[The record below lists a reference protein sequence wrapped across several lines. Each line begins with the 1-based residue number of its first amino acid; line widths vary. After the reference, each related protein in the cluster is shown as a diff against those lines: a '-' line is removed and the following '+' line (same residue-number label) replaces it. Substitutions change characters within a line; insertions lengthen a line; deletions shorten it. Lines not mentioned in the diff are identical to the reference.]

1 MEPAEDPTA
10 RDEALDNPLFAALPD
25 DLAVAAANR
34 RSGNLLD
41 GPRVLL
47 QALGLVWA
55 SGPLL
60 LVLVSGLAVVGA
72 GLTLVQLAVVQALVG
87 RLVDLGSGRK
97 ADVVSVLLALVA
109 ITVVSQLA
117 SASAGLWQRLL
128 GQRTLRRTAGQV
140 LDVTSSVPL
149 VAFEDPTFFS
159 RLVWVQQNGFTQ
171 PMIVAQALAG
181 LVAGGLSSIALV
193 GFILSVAPA
202 LLPLLAISAVP
213 VYLTS
218 RRSGRL
224 EFDYSLGYAER
235 GRRRIY
241 VESLLN
247 ARQHAREVRSFES
260 AGGWRRRWE
269 SMWGEELVALSDLVR
284 RRLRMM
290 VLSALASALAVAAVG
305 LYLAHQL
312 TSGGL
317 EVSRAGAAVVAM
329 RLLASR
335 VEETARG
342 LSDLV
347 QARIYLDDL
356 QSFIK
361 DFPSEPPAVQKLR
374 PPDDIHVSDV
384 AFTYPG
390 GTRPALSD
398 VDLHI
403 RRGQL
408 VALVGENGSGK
419 TTLAGII
426 AGLFEP
432 GAGEVLWDG
441 APVSREGPEVREH
454 ITAVFQDFVRYEL
467 TVAENVTAGQP
478 VDEELVSRALS
489 AGGASFLFNTTNG
502 LDTMLSQQYV
512 GGRNLSVGQWQRLA
526 VARAFYRDRPIMV
539 LDEPTSA
546 MDARAEADLF
556 ARLRVL
562 WSTRTVVVVSH
573 RFSTVRDADLIVVL
587 HDGRVEQQ
595 GSHDE
600 LIAEGGRY
608 RELYEL
614 QAAGYAERTPRSGQS
629 V

>member
-1 MEPAEDPTA
+1 MDLAEDPSS
-10 RDEALDNPLFAALPD
+10 RDEAADDPLFAALPD
-25 DLAVAAANR
+25 DLTIAAANR
-34 RSGNLLD
+34 RERNLLD

-55 SGPLL
+55 SGPVL
-60 LVLVSGLAVVGA
+60 LVLVSSLAVVGA
-72 GLTLVQLAVVQALVG
+72 GLTLVQLAVVQSLIG

-97 ADVVSVLLALVA
+97 ADVVPVLLALVG

-117 SASAGLWQRLL
+117 SASGGLWQRLL

-149 VAFEDPTFFS
+149 IAFEDPTFFS

-171 PMIVAQALAG
+171 PTIVAQALAG
-181 LVAGGLSSIALV
+181 LVAGGLSSVALV
-193 GFILSVAPA
+193 GFILNVEPA

-224 EFDYSLGYAER
+224 EFNYSLGYAER
-235 GRRRIY
+235 GRRRLYI
-241 VESLLN
+241 ESLLN
-247 ARQHAREVRSFES
+247 ARQNARELRSFDS
-260 AGGWRRRWE
+260 AGGWRLRWE
-269 SMWGEELVALSDLVR
+269 SMWSAELIALGDLIR
-284 RRLRMM
+284 RRLRLI
-290 VLSALASALAVAAVG
+290 VLSALASALTVTAVG

-312 TSGGL
+312 TNGNL
-317 EVSRAGAAVVAM
+317 AVSRAGAAVVAM
-329 RLLASR
+329 RLLATR

-342 LSDLV
+342 LSELV

-361 DFPSEPPAVQKLR
+361 DFPAEPR
-374 PPDDIHVSDV
+374 PVHQLHPPESINVSDV
-384 AFTYPG
+384 GFTYPG
-390 GTRPALSD
+390 GTRSALSG
-398 VDLHI
+398 VNLHI
-403 RRGQL
+403 HRGQM

-419 TTLAGII
+419 TTLAGIL
-426 AGLFEP
+426 AGLLEP
-432 GAGEVLWDG
+432 DAGEVNWDKV
-441 APVSREGPEVREH
+441 PVTRVGPEVREH
-454 ITAVFQDFVRYEL
+454 VTAVFQDFVRYEL
-467 TVAENVTAGQP
+467 TVTENVTAGQD
-478 VDEELVSRALS
+478 VDEELVSQALS
-489 AGGASFLFNTTNG
+489 AGGAAFLLNTTHG

-562 WSTRTVVVVSH
+562 WRTRTVVVVSH
-573 RFSTVRDADLIVVL
+573 RFSTVRHADLIVVL

-595 GSHDE
+595 GSHDD
-600 LIAEGGRY
+600 LMAQGGRY

-614 QAAGYAERTPRSGQS
+614 QAAGYADQAPRSAGSQ
-629 V
+629 

>member
-1 MEPAEDPTA
+1 MDLAEDPSS
-10 RDEALDNPLFAALPD
+10 RDEAADDPLFAALPD
-25 DLAVAAANR
+25 DLTIAAANR
-34 RSGNLLD
+34 RERNLLD

-55 SGPLL
+55 SGPVL
-60 LVLVSGLAVVGA
+60 LVLVSSLAVVTA
-72 GLTLVQLAVVQALVG
+72 GLTLVQLAVVQSLIG

-97 ADVVSVLLALVA
+97 ADVVPVLLALVG

-117 SASAGLWQRLL
+117 SASGGLWQRLL

-149 VAFEDPTFFS
+149 IAFEDPTFFS

-171 PMIVAQALAG
+171 PTIVAQALAG
-181 LVAGGLSSIALV
+181 LVAGGLSSVALV
-193 GFILSVAPA
+193 GFILNVEPA

-224 EFDYSLGYAER
+224 EFNYSLGYAER
-235 GRRRIY
+235 GRRRLYI
-241 VESLLN
+241 ESLLN
-247 ARQHAREVRSFES
+247 ARQNARELRSFDS
-260 AGGWRRRWE
+260 AGGWRLRWE
-269 SMWGEELVALSDLVR
+269 SMWSAELIALGDLIR
-284 RRLRMM
+284 RRLRLI
-290 VLSALASALAVAAVG
+290 VLSALASALTVTAVG

-312 TSGGL
+312 TNGNL
-317 EVSRAGAAVVAM
+317 AVSRAGAAVVAM
-329 RLLASR
+329 RLLATR

-342 LSDLV
+342 LSELV

-361 DFPSEPPAVQKLR
+361 DFPAEPR
-374 PPDDIHVSDV
+374 PVHQLHPPESINVSDV
-384 AFTYPG
+384 GFTYPG
-390 GTRPALSD
+390 GTRSALSG
-398 VDLHI
+398 VNLHI
-403 RRGQL
+403 HRGQM

-419 TTLAGII
+419 TTLAGIL
-426 AGLFEP
+426 AGLLEP
-432 GAGEVLWDG
+432 DAGEVNWDKV
-441 APVSREGPEVREH
+441 PVTRVGPEVREH
-454 ITAVFQDFVRYEL
+454 VTAVFQDFVRYEL
-467 TVAENVTAGQP
+467 TVTENVTAGQD
-478 VDEELVSRALS
+478 VDEELVSQALS
-489 AGGASFLFNTTNG
+489 AGGAAFLLNTTHG

-562 WSTRTVVVVSH
+562 WRTRTVVVVSH
-573 RFSTVRDADLIVVL
+573 RFSTVRHADLIVVL

-595 GSHDE
+595 GSHDD
-600 LIAEGGRY
+600 LMAQGGRY

-614 QAAGYAERTPRSGQS
+614 QAAGYADQAPRSAGSQ
-629 V
+629 